1 MNEDSV
7 DFNQN
12 IRDLEE
18 LGITVVP
25 DVISKSTCEEFIG
38 RCEALCDMYIREG
51 RRLNAEGQFIN
62 SPFRFDDRFLSLLE
76 IPVLF
81 PILSQVLD
89 PDFVVINSNIINNRL
104 RQDIV
109 STGDKIGGTWHTDSR
124 YLGGRRLDRG
134 FGYIAA
140 ILFND
145 FDESNG
151 ATKYVPRSHLFR
163 DRPERESDYEYEYM
177 VGSAGDLLIFDCG
190 MWHRAGDPS
199 EKNRWGLFSFYG
211 PWFMKPYFAFPEM
224 LGTERGKGLSKRL
237 RHLLH
242 YIYSPGQ

>member
-38 RCEALCDMYIREG
+38 RCEALCDMYIRQG

-124 YLGGRRLDRG
+124 YLGDVVSIEVL
-134 FGYIAA
+134 A
-140 ILFND
+140 ILQPYCSTISTNLMGLRNMFPAVIYFGIDQNVNLTT
-145 FDESNG
+145 S
-151 ATKYVPRSHLFR
+151 TSIWSV
-163 DRPERESDYEYEYM
+163 RPVTY
-177 VGSAGDLLIFDCG
+177 
-190 MWHRAGDPS
+190 
-199 EKNRWGLFSFYG
+199 LFSIVG
-211 PWFMKPYFAFPEM
+211 CGIERAIRVRKIVGASSASTD
-224 LGTERGKGLSKRL
+224 LGS
-237 RHLLH
+237 
-242 YIYSPGQ
+242 